1 MAAATYSVAGT
12 NVQPM
17 VQEKFEV
24 ESILD
29 TQVRSLQK
37 NRKSSDLINANINSF
52 IPITELAKMKRVS
65 TMQNEQI
72 KNDPVAK
79 VITVAQRVEAT
90 VDRIANGTHP
100 ASHVMFRKR
109 SELMSQLVTLKKA
122 IESVPKSSISKSQN
136 KQIKQLFQK
145 MMNYIR

>member
-72 KNDPVAK
+72 KN
-79 VITVAQRVEAT
+79 E
-90 VDRIANGTHP
+90 
-100 ASHVMFRKR
+100 
-109 SELMSQLVTLKKA
+109 
-122 IESVPKSSISKSQN
+122 
-136 KQIKQLFQK
+136 
-145 MMNYIR
+145 